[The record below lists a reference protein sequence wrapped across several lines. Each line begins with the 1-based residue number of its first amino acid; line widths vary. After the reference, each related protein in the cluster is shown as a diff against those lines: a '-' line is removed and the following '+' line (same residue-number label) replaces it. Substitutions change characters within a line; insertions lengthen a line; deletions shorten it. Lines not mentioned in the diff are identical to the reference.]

1 MAAPIT
7 DRSQASATVAVNIAY
22 PQLVETVQEALV
34 GEVVVATDDP
44 RASDAEILLA
54 FDRTPDAVRS
64 AVTPSVRWIH
74 VGTAG
79 IDGFPLELVGERV
92 LTCARGATAVPIA
105 EWTMAMVLAHAKR
118 LPASWVDEAPERWGY
133 VELDSVAGATLAL
146 VGVGAI
152 GTEVARR
159 ALAFDMEVVGFR
171 RRALPAPIEGM
182 TMAGTLAELLERADH
197 VVVAAPATAA
207 TQHLL
212 GAVELARMKPT
223 AHLVNIARGS
233 LVDQDALLAAL
244 DAEQLAGASLD
255 VTDPEPLPAGHPLY
269 AHPKVRLSPHISW
282 SGSQAGGSSIG
293 LFTENV
299 RRYRAGEDLHG
310 VVDVDAGY

>member
-1 MAAPIT
+1 MT
-7 DRSQASATVAVNIAY
+7 DPTTEDAQPTATVAVNIAL
-22 PQLVETVQEALV
+22 PQLVDAVQEALA

-44 RASDAEILLA
+44 RAADAEILLA
-54 FDRTPDAVRS
+54 FDRTPDAVRD
-64 AVTPSVRWIH
+64 AVTPNVRWIH

-79 IDGFPLELVGERV
+79 IDGFPLELVGERQ
-92 LTCARGATAVPIA
+92 LTCARGATAAPIA

-133 VELDSVAGATLAL
+133 VELDSVAGATLGL
-146 VGVGAI
+146 LGVGAI

-171 RRALPAPIEGM
+171 RRPLPAPLDGM
-182 TMAGTLAELLERADH
+182 TMAATLTEVLERADH

-207 TQHLL
+207 THHLL
-212 GAVELARMKPT
+212 GAPEFAQMKPT
-223 AHLVNIARGS
+223 AHLVNIARGT

-255 VTDPEPLPAGHPLY
+255 VTDPEPLPAGHALY

-282 SGSQAGGSSIG
+282 SGSQVGGSSISV
-293 LFTENV
+293 FTENV

-310 VVDVDAGY
+310 LVDVDAGY